1 MSKITAIEIENF
13 QSIKDRVRIDLAP
26 ITLLFGPN
34 SAGKSAVFDALD
46 LIECLWDPT
55 KFDQAKATN
64 MITRWARRE
73 NQSYLPLRLSIEF
86 AFELNASTYSIDLW
100 HEDLNWLCNKTRTGS
115 PSFLMTEYSHEDYP
129 EDYAEFEKTTI
140 RIDFEIVDAGES
152 NEATKPIFSAVKI
165 SSKDKLIY
173 QYGVSKES
181 TEGPSLDLWDLRM
194 FGLVTIINQ
203 DTPFFQ
209 LSDLQG
215 NPYAS
220 NLIQEKKDLA
230 CKLNIPNLD
239 LSSITK
245 TKDYRTIDADLDA
258 YELQFAGLI
267 SDLNFYFGTV
277 LGKIFRRSS
286 PLVKADRRVPSPNES
301 LFVVDIN
308 LGGWWDT
315 KDPYASTSPARLLK
329 EQFQLKDPHYTLIA
343 HSAHIDLLMKTAH
356 HDFWGGSHAANYID
370 ELANE
375 SNLIKYINEHLEKHL
390 FREKLYKIECE
401 STLMVPIDL
410 SEDDPWGYYS
420 LAQPATVRLL
430 LRDGERRKL
439 DLQDVGSGIP
449 FVLPVLCAAVSGNLA
464 RAQQPELHLH
474 PALQSDLAD
483 VFLSEVVKN
492 KDKTFVIET
501 HSEHLLLRLLRRI
514 RDTEKSAPSSQ
525 ELPLTHKD
533 IAIYY
538 FDPQVEGTTFVVKQ
552 AVTPLGDFYNDW
564 PRGFFSERDGDLF
577 NV

>member
-13 QSIKDRVRIDLAP
+13 QSIKERVRIDLAP

-55 KFDQAKATN
+55 RFDQAKATN

-73 NQSYLPLRLSIEF
+73 SQSYLPLRLSIEF

-100 HEDLNWLCNKTRTGS
+100 HEDSNWLCNKTRTS
-115 PSFLMTEYSHEDYP
+115 NPSFMFTEYSHEDYP
-129 EDYAEFEKTTI
+129 EEYANFDKTTI
-140 RIDFEIVDAGES
+140 RIDFEIVITSEP
-152 NEATKPIFSAVKI
+152 NETSKPIFSEVKI
-165 SSKDKLIY
+165 SSKEKLIY

-181 TEGPSLDLWDLRM
+181 TDGPSLDSWDLRM
-194 FGLVTIINQ
+194 FGQETIINH

-215 NPYAS
+215 NPHAR
-220 NLIQEKKDLA
+220 NLIQAKKDLA

-239 LSSITK
+239 LNSITK
-245 TKDYRTIDADLDA
+245 TRDHRTIDADLDA
-258 YELQFAGLI
+258 YDLQFAELI
-267 SDLNFYFGTV
+267 SDFNFYIGTV

-329 EQFQLKDPHYTLIA
+329 EQFQFKDPHFTSIA
-343 HSAHIDLLMKTAH
+343 HSAHIDLLLKTAH

-370 ELANE
+370 ELTNE
-375 SNLIKYINEHLEKHL
+375 SNLIKHINEHLEKHL

-514 RDTEKSAPSSQ
+514 RDTEKSAKSSL
-525 ELPLTHKD
+525 ELPLTPKD

-552 AVTPLGDFYNDW
+552 AVTPLGDFYSDW
-564 PRGFFSERDGDLF
+564 PRGFFAERDGDLF